1 MSLDDAVM
9 HTHYT
14 VTSMDLA
21 HFYQMHNLKQLR
33 FRGLE
38 AENFLTDERKDGWN
52 QSFDQPFRCLE
63 DYGFFD

>member
-38 AENFLTDERKDGWN
+38 ALCRKFSYGRTEGWME
-52 QSFDQPFRCLE
+52 LE
-63 DYGFFD
+63 F